1 MKEGKINRKG
11 KINSENE
18 RGLKRLIVASL
29 PYPNKNVR
37 LW

>member
-1 MKEGKINRKG
+1 MKRKA
-11 KINSENE
+11 KKKKSENE

-29 PYPNKNVR
+29 PYPNKDVR